1 MESLTENSLILVIS
15 TRVVCRGGKSWGE
28 LVWLV
33 DVGIFHTFQRK
44 LVTVGTNHTP
54 LNVYVKRIPNY
65 KEMRT
70 SFLVQYYT
78 IWSMDLLV
86 LALGCVP
93 GILAV
98 DVSFLKM
105 LLPDR

>member
-1 MESLTENSLILVIS
+1 MG
-15 TRVVCRGGKSWGE
+15 RVGLACGCWHIPHFSEKAC
-28 LVWLV
+28 
-33 DVGIFHTFQRK
+33 DK
-44 LVTVGTNHTP
+44 VGTNHTP

-70 SFLVQYYT
+70 SFFVQYYT